1 MTYAIRAEGLAKRF
15 KETRALNGVD
25 LEVPAGT
32 VLGLLGPNGA
42 GKTTAV
48 RIFAT
53 LLRPDEGRAEVGGY
67 DVVREAGR
75 VRSLI
80 GLTGQ
85 YAAVDENMTGT
96 ENLLMIGRLLGMSRG
111 AARTRSAEL
120 LDRFHL
126 SDAAGRAVKTY
137 SGGMRRR
144 LDLAAGLV
152 GRPRILFLD
161 EPTTGLDPHSRSE
174 VWDMLRVLVAEGMTT
189 LLTTQYQN
197 TLFMSMYTA
206 MSLNTD
212 LTKGVF
218 DRLRSLPIARSAPL
232 FGRIVADLAKQ
243 LWAML
248 LMIALG
254 TLLGFEIT
262 GGPAGFAGATLL
274 LLTFAAAVS
283 WTAVLIGMM
292 AADVEKVQVFAFT
305 FIFPLTF
312 TSSAFVEVDTMPG
325 WLQAWVEVNP
335 VTQLSDAFR
344 GLLLGTPA
352 GAPVFWSLVWA
363 AGITAVFMPPAMRA
377 YRSDDR

>member
-1 MTYAIRAEGLAKRF
+1 MTGTTLTDGL
-15 KETRALNGVD
+15 
-25 LEVPAGT
+25 
-32 VLGLLGPNGA
+32 
-42 GKTTAV
+42 
-48 RIFAT
+48 
-53 LLRPDEGRAEVGGY
+53 GRS
-67 DVVREAGR
+67 GR
-75 VRSLI
+75 VRLPAALRQTATMAWRSLVSVKHNPLELVDYSI
-80 GLTGQ
+80 TPIMFVFLFTFVFGGQMAGSPQEYLQ
-85 YAAVDENMTGT
+85 YA
-96 ENLLMIGRLLGMSRG
+96 L
-111 AARTRSAEL
+111 
-120 LDRFHL
+120 
-126 SDAAGRAVKTY
+126 AGIIV
-137 SGGMRRR
+137 
-144 LDLAAGLV
+144 
-152 GRPRILFLD
+152 
-161 EPTTGLDPHSRSE
+161 
-174 VWDMLRVLVAEGMTT
+174 
-189 LLTTQYQN
+189 QN

-254 TLLGFEIT
+254 MLLGFELT
-262 GGPAGFAGATLL
+262 GGPAGFVGATLL

-352 GAPVFWSLVWA
+352 GAPIFWSLVWA
-363 AGITAVFMPPAMRA
+363 AGITAVFMPLAMRA
-377 YRSDDR
+377 YRSDTR